1 MKAEENRQGTR
12 KWQIGIALSC
22 ILCCAFAIRTNETEL
37 LSLIACSVDFSMTV
51 FFVFSPTLP
60 AVSHF
65 LRQFNE
71 DDFRF
76 HQRMSAK
83 YFKFIHCNFYSGIP
97 RCFSFMSAS
106 TREVQLAQQ
115 KFPHSTPT
123 KRIVILIFRILKI
136 FFFSFALLCFSV
148 RFIMFCSLRFCLID
162 VC

>member
-37 LSLIACSVDFSMTV
+37 PSLIACSVDFSMTV

-83 YFKFIHCNFYSGIP
+83 YFKFIHCNFYSGIL
-97 RCFSFMSAS
+97 RCSLFLVYIGVDERSSVSTTEFSSFD
-106 TREVQLAQQ
+106 TDEENC
-115 KFPHSTPT
+115 HSH
-123 KRIVILIFRILKI
+123 FSYFKI
-136 FFFSFALLCFSV
+136 FLFLVCFAFLCALLCSAV
-148 RFIMFCSLRFCLID
+148 
-162 VC
+162 